1 MSKKILLTG
10 GGTAGHVTPNL
21 ALIPKLKAEGYEIS
35 YMGSKDG
42 IEKRLVEEMG
52 IPYYG
57 VSTGKLRRYFA
68 WKNFTD
74 PFRVIKGFFEA
85 KSQIKKLAPDVVF
98 SKGGFVSVPIV
109 RAAHLKHIPCIIHES
124 DMSPGLANKLCFSAA
139 HRVCCNFPETL
150 NELPAKKGVVTGTP
164 IRKELLDGSK
174 LAGLTYCG
182 FDGSLPVLL
191 IIGGSQ
197 GARAI
202 NEAVRSCL
210 PDLLRDF
217 NIIHICGNNN
227 LDEKLNSISGYAQF
241 GYVKEELKDLFAA
254 ADIVI
259 SRAGANAIFE
269 LLALKKPNLLI
280 PLPLKGSRGDQL
292 QNANSFKNSGFS
304 AVLPE
309 EELSDATLLSAISA
323 LYSKRNEYVEAMRSR
338 VETAD
343 SIDTIVGLINEA
355 VSASS
360 R

>member
-21 ALIPKLKAEGYEIS
+21 ALIPRLRLEGYEIC

-42 IEKRLVEEMG
+42 IEKKLVEEMG

-68 WKNFTD
+68 WRNFSD

-85 KSQIKKLAPDVVF
+85 KKLIKFLKPDVVF

-109 RAAHLKHIPCIIHES
+109 RAAHRRHIPCIIHES
-124 DMSPGLANKLCFSAA
+124 DMSPGLANRLCFSAA
-139 HRVCCNFPETL
+139 KTVCCNFPETIESLPL
-150 NELPAKKGVVTGTP
+150 NKGVVTGTP

-174 LAGLTYCG
+174 TAGLAYCG
-182 FDGSLPVLL
+182 FNDRLPVLM

-197 GARAI
+197 GSRAI
-202 NEAVRSCL
+202 NNAVRSCL
-210 PDLLRDF
+210 PDLLQDF
-217 NIIHICGNNN
+217 QVVHICGSKNI
-227 LDEKLNSISGYAQF
+227 DDKLRTLPGYIQF
-241 GYVKEELKDLFAA
+241 EYVKSELKDIFAA

-269 LLALKKPNLLI
+269 LLALQKPHLLI
-280 PLPLKGSRGDQL
+280 PLPTKGSRGDQL
-292 QNANSFKNSGFS
+292 QNANSFKNSGYS

-309 EELSDATLLSAISA
+309 EELTDVTLLSAISE
-323 LYSKRNEYVEAMRSR
+323 LYSKRNEYAETMRNR
-338 VETAD
+338 AETAD
-343 SIDTIVGLINEA
+343 SIVTITALINNA
-355 VSASS
+355 CK
-360 R
+360 